1 MNTLTSL
8 GLQYNTDKAFWHRY
22 TEVYDQWFLP
32 YKTSAKNVLEIGV
45 LNGSSLK
52 MLKTYFENANIVGVD
67 ILPKTQYE
75 DERIKCFVC
84 DQSNRSNIQQF
95 IRAYNNFS
103 RDTDSVNQGLMFDVI
118 IDDGSHFP
126 EHQMITL
133 STLWKS
139 LKPGGIYV
147 VEDLHT
153 SALDFSDASA
163 CHSIKRWQD
172 LQKLDSSWL
181 TPEEID
187 MLQSEA
193 EKVIWWKRD
202 VLPLNCWKCMK
213 TVPCGCNIDF
223 MNDGNGSITSCIV
236 KKN

>member
-1 MNTLTSL
+1 MSTLTSL

-22 TEVYDQWFLP
+22 TEIYDEWFLK
-32 YKTSAKNVLEIGV
+32 YKTSSTNVLEIGV

-52 MLKTYFENANIVGVD
+52 MLKTYFENANIFGVD
-67 ILPKTQYE
+67 IHPKSQYE
-75 DERIKCFVC
+75 DERIKTFVC
-84 DQSNRSNIQQF
+84 DQSNRNNLQSF
-95 IRAYNNFS
+95 IRATNN
-103 RDTDSVNQGLMFDVI
+103 TMYDVI

-133 STLWKS
+133 SSLWSS

-163 CHSIKRWQD
+163 CHSIKRWQE
-172 LQKLDSSWL
+172 LNKLNSTWL
-181 TPEEID
+181 TIDEID
-187 MLQSEA
+187 VLQREA
-193 EKVIWWKRD
+193 DQVIWWKRD
-202 VLPLNCWKCMK
+202 KLPLNCWKCMQ

-223 MNDGNGSITSCIV
+223 MNDGNGSITSCII
-236 KKN
+236 KRS